1 MMISNQWLEVVVPGI
16 QAPFK
21 TSRHSTE
28 ENLLLS
34 LLKSGPD
41 CSQHE
46 TRQACKQTRLQT
58 ATPNESFELFYKGT
72 VLWDVVG
79 LCCDACSENASGGI
93 IFT

>member
-1 MMISNQWLEVVVPGI
+1 MPGI
-16 QAPFK
+16 QAPFN

-34 LLKSGPD
+34 LLKTGAD

-46 TRQACKQTRLQT
+46 TEQACKQTRFRT
-58 ATPNESFELFYKGT
+58 AASNESFELFYTGT